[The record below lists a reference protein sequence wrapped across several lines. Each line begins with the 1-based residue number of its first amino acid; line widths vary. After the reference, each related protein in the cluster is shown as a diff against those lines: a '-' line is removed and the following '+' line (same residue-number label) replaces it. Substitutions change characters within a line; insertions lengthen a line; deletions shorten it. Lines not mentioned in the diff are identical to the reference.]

1 LAWQSQFITFVTFS
15 KNRGVATIT
24 ANFPDG
30 FKGSVLVHDCWASHF
45 QTTCKTH
52 QLCIAHLLRELMFF
66 EQTYESNWA
75 TNFKRMLYEALDL
88 KRNIK
93 KEHFDF
99 PLEERNRIQIS
110 LENLLEDPLPESQ
123 KKLRAFHKRMIKHK
137 EYILTFLYHF
147 NVPPDNN
154 ASERAI
160 RNVKVKQK
168 VSGQF
173 KTESGAQG
181 YAVIRSVTDTCIKN
195 GQNVLNAFKTIAVLK
210 AE

>member
-1 LAWQSQFITFVTFS
+1 M
-15 KNRGVATIT
+15 
-24 ANFPDG
+24 
-30 FKGSVLVHDCWASHF
+30 
-45 QTTCKTH
+45 
-52 QLCIAHLLRELMFF
+52 RELVFF

-75 TNFKRMLYEALDL
+75 TNFKRMLYKALDL

-99 PLEERNRIQIS
+99 PLEERKRIQIS
-110 LENLLEDPLPESQ
+110 LENLLEEPLPENQ

-137 EYILTFLYHF
+137 EYILTFLNHF
-147 NVPPDNN
+147 HVPPDNN

-173 KTESGAQG
+173 KTENGAQI

-195 GQNVLNAFKTIAVLK
+195 GQNILDAFKTIAILR